1 MEEIWRPIPGFP
13 GYEISNFGQVKSYR
27 QYKAGQLLTLHRN
40 KKGYLQVRL
49 QDIEGAQATK
59 FVHRLVLLTFSPVEN
74 CENLTVDHIDCNPS
88 NNRLDNLRWLTPEE
102 NLKRATLQSNW
113 GQHCYNYSRKGGQI
127 KITYEDGKEEIY
139 PNLMRAVEATGMCK
153 KTLNRYIE
161 NPNGFPGQRKKIK
174 VEIISGK

>member
-1 MEEIWRPIPGFP
+1 MEEIWRPITGFP

-27 QYKAGQLLTLHRN
+27 QRKAGKLLTLHSN

-49 QDIEGAQATK
+49 QDVEGAQATK
-59 FVHRLVLLTFSPVEN
+59 FVHRLVLLIFSPIEN

-102 NLKRATLQSNW
+102 NLKRATLQPDW

-161 NPNGFPGQRKKIK
+161 NPNGFPRQRKKIK